1 MTTDPLAPAANA
13 VEIAAAVAAG
23 EVSAGAVVGAAL
35 ARIAGEG
42 ARINAFTEVTSEQAV
57 SDGDTRPL
65 AGVPFAV
72 KNLFDVE
79 GLVTLAGSRVLAD
92 RPPAGA
98 DAAAVAALRSAGA
111 ILTGT
116 TNMDEFAFG
125 FTTENH
131 HYGTT
136 RNPHDLSRI
145 AGGSSGG
152 SAAAVAAGLVPV
164 SLGTDT
170 NGSVRV
176 PASFCGVFGLK
187 PTYGRL
193 SRRGVQL
200 FSTSLDHVG
209 PFARS
214 VADLCLVYNTLQGR
228 DPEDPKQSPANP
240 EPVALDTVPAADSL
254 RIAVLGG
261 HFRDYASETARQA
274 VAMAADALGAKAEV
288 VAPLAAAARAASAI
302 ITYAEAGDLHIDWVR
317 HHRRRLDPLIRDR
330 LTAAALTPAAWYVR
344 AQRVRTAWR
353 QQLQDLFRD
362 HDVLLA
368 PATPDVAHAIGSET
382 IELNG
387 ETLPAR
393 AAVGLLTQPLTLAG
407 LPIAVAPVWPG
418 GPLPIGVQII
428 APPWREDLV
437 LGVAAQLEKAGV
449 ARAPVAKP

>member
-1 MTTDPLAPAANA
+1 
-13 VEIAAAVAAG
+13 
-23 EVSAGAVVGAAL
+23 
-35 ARIAGEG
+35 
-42 ARINAFTEVTSEQAV
+42 
-57 SDGDTRPL
+57 
-65 AGVPFAV
+65 VPFSV

-98 DAAAVAALRSAGA
+98 DAAAVAALRGAGA
-111 ILTGT
+111 VLTGT

-131 HYGTT
+131 HYGPA
-136 RNPHDLSRI
+136 RNPHDVTRI

-152 SAAAVAAGLVPV
+152 SAAAVAAGLVPI

-214 VADLCLVYNTLQGR
+214 VADLSLVYNALQGR

-240 EPVALDTVPAADSL
+240 EPVALDTTPATDDL

-261 HFRDYASETARQA
+261 HFRDHASQTARAA
-274 VAMAADALGAKAEV
+274 VAMAADALGAQTEV
-288 VAPLAAAARAASAI
+288 VAPLAAAARAAAAI

-317 HHRRRLDPLIRDR
+317 HHRSRLDPLIRDR

-362 HDVLLA
+362 CDVLLA
-368 PATPDVAHAIGSET
+368 PATPDVAHAIGTET

-437 LGVAAQLEKAGV
+437 LGVAAQLEQAGV
-449 ARAPVAKP
+449 ARAPVANP